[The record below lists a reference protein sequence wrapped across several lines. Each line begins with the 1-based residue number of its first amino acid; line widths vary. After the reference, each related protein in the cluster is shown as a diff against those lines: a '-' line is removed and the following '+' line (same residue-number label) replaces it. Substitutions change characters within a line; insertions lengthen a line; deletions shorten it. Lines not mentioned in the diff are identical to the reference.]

1 MHTTCL
7 HKIFHTNSV
16 HNECN
21 WYTFS
26 CHESIFRENFFF
38 KSFMTTCTYMFLLSR
53 FSGKLCVG
61 KMNCIYLKILH
72 KTLYLSFFVVL
83 LLCKLFSMIFRSFS
97 TEFIFYITCS
107 QQLNQPEHNS
117 ADKVPCG
124 GTCPPRFE
132 SSLVFARFIQ

>member
-1 MHTTCL
+1 MIPAIPRNFSVSENFHLYIVFCLESLNLCTQLVYIKFFIQILYTTNVIGIL
-7 HKIFHTNSV
+7 FLAMRASLEKP
-16 HNECN
+16 
-21 WYTFS
+21 
-26 CHESIFRENFFF
+26 FFF

-107 QQLNQPEHNS
+107 
-117 ADKVPCG
+117 
-124 GTCPPRFE
+124 
-132 SSLVFARFIQ
+132 